1 MKILHVFKTYWPDT
15 FGGVERVINSIA
27 VGCAKLGVQS
37 DVISLSATPSANTIT
52 FNGQLAR
59 KAKLDFEIA
68 STGFS
73 RELFFEFGK
82 ICEDYDII
90 HYQFPWPFMDLLH
103 LKSSNGKPSVVSY
116 QSDIVKQ
123 KALLKL
129 YRPLM
134 YRFLNSVDAIVATTP
149 NYVQSSDVLQRYKS
163 RIQIIPNGLDEVDYP
178 LPSSS
183 VSEAWRARLQKP
195 YFLFVGVLRYYKG
208 LHTLIDAA
216 RFTDADIVIA
226 GDGPLRQTLE
236 AQANANSLTNIHFT
250 GSISDEDKCA
260 LLSGCSAFVFPSHL
274 RSEAF
279 GMSLV
284 EAAMYGKPMISCEIG
299 TGTSFVNL
307 DQETGF
313 VIPPENS
320 QALASAMNH
329 IFANPEHAATFG
341 RNARHRYLAQFTSD
355 RMCSEYVNLYNH
367 IIK

>member
-27 VGCAKLGVQS
+27 VGCAELGVQS
-37 DVISLSATPSANTIT
+37 DVVSLSANPSANTIT
-52 FNGQLAR
+52 FNGQMAR
-59 KAKLDFEIA
+59 KAKLSFEIA

-73 RELFFEFGK
+73 RELFFEFDR
-82 ICEDYDII
+82 ICQDYDII

-103 LKSSNGKPSVVSY
+103 LKSTNRKPSVVSY

-123 KALLKL
+123 KALLRI

-134 YRFLNSVDAIVATTP
+134 HRYLNSVDAIVATTP

-163 RIQIIPNGLDEVDYP
+163 RIRIIPNGLDETDYP
-178 LPSSS
+178 HPSSN
-183 VSEAWRARLQKP
+183 VSEAWRARFPKP

-216 RFTDADIVIA
+216 GSTNADIVIA

-236 AQANANSLTNIHFT
+236 AQAGANNLNNVHFT
-250 GSISDEDKCA
+250 GWISDQDKCA
-260 LLSGCSAFVFPSHL
+260 LLDGCSAFVFPSHL

-307 DQETGF
+307 DQETGL
-313 VIPPENS
+313 VIPPEDPK
-320 QALASAMNH
+320 ALARAMNH
-329 IFANPEHAATFG
+329 MSANPEDATTFG
-341 RNARHRYLAQFTSD
+341 RNARNRYLMQFTSD
-355 RMCSEYVNLYNH
+355 KMCSEYVDLYNR

>member
-1 MKILHVFKTYWPDT
+1 MKVLHVFKTYWPDT
-15 FGGVERVINSIA
+15 FGGVERVINSIS
-27 VGCAKLGVQS
+27 VGCAKLGVHS
-37 DVISLSATPSANTIT
+37 DVVSLSAAPPANTIA

-59 KAKLDFEIA
+59 KAKLDLEIA

-73 RELFFEFGK
+73 RELFFEFDR
-82 ICEDYDII
+82 ICQDYDII

-103 LKSSNGKPSVVSY
+103 LKSSIRKPSVVSY

-123 KALLKL
+123 KILLRL

-134 YRFLNSVDAIVATTP
+134 HRYLNSVDAIVATTP
-149 NYVQSSDVLQRYKS
+149 NYVRSSEVLQRYKS
-163 RIQIIPNGLDEVDYP
+163 KIRIIPNGLDEADYP
-178 LPSSS
+178 LPSSG
-183 VSEAWRARLQKP
+183 VREAWRARFSKP

-216 RFTDADIVIA
+216 TSTNADIVIA
-226 GDGPLRQTLE
+226 GDGPLRLTLE
-236 AQANANSLTNIHFT
+236 AQAGANNLKNVHFT

-260 LLSGCSAFVFPSHL
+260 LLQGCSAFVFPSHL

-299 TGTSFVNL
+299 TGTSYVNL
-307 DQETGF
+307 DQETGL
-313 VIPPENS
+313 VIPPEDP
-320 QALASAMNH
+320 QALAIAMNH
-329 IFANPEHAATFG
+329 MSANPENATTFG
-341 RNARHRYLAQFTSD
+341 RNARNRYLMQFTSD
-355 RMCSEYVNLYNH
+355 KMCSEYVDLYNR